1 MKGSLYQQEMHAG
14 GDRRWGV
21 GAVENQPMS
30 PPQGL
35 SRPRCAETVLT
46 PSSKGPRIAVFPL
59 SHPLCGTPGVVS
71 VYWHQKHTPPQR
83 YQALVAT
90 PLLRQQPV
98 FPSVKVR
105 QVQMHRALRPPSL
118 SDVGS
123 IYGSSQKLESKR
135 FTIPKLTVA
144 KYICVCVYIH
154 IYIYVYSRNSPQQR
168 MHQPSLLTAE
178 RELSLKRVLFGTSM
192 TKMAWVSL

>member
-1 MKGSLYQQEMHAG
+1 
-14 GDRRWGV
+14 
-21 GAVENQPMS
+21 
-30 PPQGL
+30 
-35 SRPRCAETVLT
+35 
-46 PSSKGPRIAVFPL
+46 
-59 SHPLCGTPGVVS
+59 
-71 VYWHQKHTPPQR
+71 
-83 YQALVAT
+83 
-90 PLLRQQPV
+90 
-98 FPSVKVR
+98 
-105 QVQMHRALRPPSL
+105 MHRALRPPSL

-144 KYICVCVYIH
+144 KYICVCIH
-154 IYIYVYSRNSPQQR
+154 TYIYIYVYSRNSPQQR